1 MVLLLSLLY
10 IHTLSEIRSNGYWIT
25 DANSKKRQIIFKCVT
40 CRSLRSRLGEQKM
53 AKLPYERTTE
63 APPFTYC
70 SVDMVESFYVKEKR
84 SNSKDMEQ
92 CLYALQVELFT

>member
-1 MVLLLSLLY
+1 
-10 IHTLSEIRSNGYWIT
+10 
-25 DANSKKRQIIFKCVT
+25 
-40 CRSLRSRLGEQKM
+40 M

-70 SVDMVESFYVKEKR
+70 GVDMVESFYVKEKR